1 MNGKKEHSLKFE
13 KNNLPENLANI
24 VEYITQEYSID
35 NSYTPF

>member
-24 VEYITQEYSID
+24 VEYIAQDYSID
-35 NSYTPF
+35 NNDVPF